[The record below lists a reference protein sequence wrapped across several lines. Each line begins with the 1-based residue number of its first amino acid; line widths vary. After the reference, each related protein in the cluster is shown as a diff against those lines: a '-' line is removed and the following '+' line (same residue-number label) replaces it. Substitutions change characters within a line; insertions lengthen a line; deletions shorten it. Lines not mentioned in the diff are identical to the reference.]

1 MGGTA
6 SSEAVPP
13 APTTIFRRV
22 VADPHDD
29 TGSVVVVVVVVVDA
43 LEDAVA
49 AAGVGLAAA
58 VTDAVDS
65 GTFFELKAAGT
76 V

>member
-29 TGSVVVVVVVVVDA
+29 TGSVVVVVVVVDA